1 MSIREG
7 KGQDLDGS
15 DADGWDEDLSKQ
27 RKSRRKM
34 EWRGTWLTRGE
45 GEERE
50 KYRVGKQQ
58 IEMGKV
64 SNGMN

>member
-27 RKSRRKM
+27 RKSGRKM
-34 EWRGTWLTRGE
+34 EWRGAWLTRGE
-45 GEERE
+45 GEE
-50 KYRVGKQQ
+50 K
-58 IEMGKV
+58 
-64 SNGMN
+64 